1 MNAHIEINP
10 RLGDD
15 LALIRQP
22 RFVPPENGIS
32 IWWMGDD
39 KITFQAT
46 CQNTD
51 GAYAFWIDEPPGH
64 VGPPKHVHSREE
76 EGFYVIDGEVEFKAG
91 DVGAIL
97 TKDAFIALP
106 KGIPHSWINVSADT
120 AKLVTFTAPAGNE
133 GFFLTLGGPGVGAP
147 GPRAT
152 LPLSEINART
162 RRFGVTYMP
171 FTDGPLDGSLEIGA
185 GRSPTV
191 VRPSDGERLFA
202 CGVTYIIK
210 ASGAIT
216 VGAYTLIEIII
227 EAGGIMPSHRH
238 AAFEEGFY
246 VLEGK
251 VDAVL
256 NGETY
261 DAVPG
266 SFLII
271 PWGHPHEIR
280 NRADCPARLLLLSVP
295 GGIED
300 YYRAACRSTS
310 DARAPQILNADV
322 ESLTQ
327 VGVRYGVFA

>member
-1 MNAHIEINP
+1 MNANIEINP
-10 RLGDD
+10 RLAED

-22 RFVPPENGIS
+22 RYVPPEDGLS

-46 CQNTD
+46 CQNTA
-51 GAYAFWIDEPPGH
+51 GAYAFWIDEPPGD

-76 EGFYVIDGEVEFKAG
+76 EGFYVVEGEVEFKAG
-91 DVGAIL
+91 NVDAVL
-97 TKDAFIALP
+97 TKGAFIALP
-106 KGIPHSWINVSADT
+106 KGIPHSWIITSVGK

-133 GFFLTLGGPGVGAP
+133 GFFLTLGAPGVGPP

-162 RRFGVTYMP
+162 RRFGVTYVP
-171 FTDGPLDGSLEIGA
+171 FTNNPLDGSLQIAA
-185 GRSPTV
+185 GRNPTV
-191 VRPSDGERLFA
+191 VQASEGEGLFA

-210 ASGAIT
+210 ACGPTTS
-216 VGAYTLIEIII
+216 GAYTLIEIII
-227 EAGGIMPSHRH
+227 EPGGIMPSHRH
-238 AAFEEGFY
+238 AAFEEGIY

-251 VDAVL
+251 VDAIL

-261 DAVPG
+261 DAVAG

-271 PWGHPHEIR
+271 PWGLPHEIR
-280 NRADCPARLLLLSVP
+280 NSADRLARLLLLSVP
-295 GGIED
+295 GGVED

-310 DARAPQILNADV
+310 AEHAPQIFDADV
-322 ESLTQ
+322 QSLTQ
-327 VGVRYGVFA
+327 VGLRFGVFA